1 MTSAKATVGHRP
13 ENLLLGAGFTTAGFF
28 CVAVVGAL
36 AKEGGQY
43 TSTGVPLL
51 FQNFVGLL
59 FVIPIAARG
68 GWMFVRTGRFGPA
81 FAPGSPNDL
90 QTRDA
95 VLDLSAA
102 TVTPVNS
109 IAGAGPTSP
118 SVRLNLPITFK
129 PSAAGR
135 SFRVLAAASDD
146 LGNEDAFALAGT
158 VTVEE

>member
-68 GWMFVRTGRFGPA
+68 GWMFVRTGRFGLHA
-81 FAPGSPNDL
+81 LRA
-90 QTRDA
+90 
-95 VLDLSAA
+95 
-102 TVTPVNS
+102 
-109 IAGAGPTSP
+109 
-118 SVRLNLPITFK
+118 
-129 PSAAGR
+129 AAGTGCWYCLFVAID
-135 SFRVLAAASDD
+135 SIPLANATLLTYSAP
-146 LGNEDAFALAGT
+146 LWMPLIA
-158 VTVEE
+158 